1 MFLNHSDEECMF
13 KSEVFGKEPHGGLV
27 LSDRDI
33 HMDVR
38 YFPFSYR
45 GKKRERG
52 SLLYLTYFVEYSKDC
67 CQQIFFFFS
76 CNVFVIF

>member
-1 MFLNHSDEECMF
+1 MF

-33 HMDVR
+33 YMDVR

-45 GKKRERG
+45 GKKKRERFTTVFDLFCG
-52 SLLYLTYFVEYSKDC
+52 
-67 CQQIFFFFS
+67 IF
-76 CNVFVIF
+76 